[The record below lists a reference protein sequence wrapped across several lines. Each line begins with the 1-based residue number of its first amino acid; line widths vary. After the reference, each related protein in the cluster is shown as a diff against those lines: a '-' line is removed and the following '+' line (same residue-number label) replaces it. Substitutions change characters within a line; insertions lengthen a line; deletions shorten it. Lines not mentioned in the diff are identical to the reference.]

1 MDIILNKFHLPDTD
15 QIHKPDRVPTY
26 DHCFGLGY
34 SNGTLTVSSSK
45 IEMKTNLHYSDNNN
59 AIQCEKNI

>member
-1 MDIILNKFHLPDTD
+1 MDIILIKFHLLDTD
-15 QIHKPDRVPTY
+15 QIHKPDRVPTC

-45 IEMKTNLHYSDNNN
+45 IKMKTILHYSANSN
-59 AIQCEKNI
+59 AIMH